1 MSSTMPLSIIDTHVH
16 FWDPDNLPYSW
27 LANAPAI
34 GNAHLPS
41 DVAKQA
47 DSLNLD
53 GIVFVEAG
61 CDPDHSLAEVDW
73 VTSLAE
79 HEPRIQGI
87 VASVPL
93 ELGEA
98 VREPLAALAEN
109 PLVKGI
115 RRMIQSEEPGF
126 SIRPGFV
133 EGVQLLPAY
142 GFSFDICSIHHQL
155 GDVLALVDQC
165 PDVSFVVDHISKP
178 DIAAGLMEPW
188 AAQITHLAAYPNVEC
203 KISGLATEAD
213 LEAWTREDLK
223 PYIDHV
229 IEAFGIDRVMYG
241 GDWPVSLLAT
251 TYTDWVEILA
261 WATAD
266 LGAEAQDKLFR
277 RNAQRFY
284 RLT

>member
-1 MSSTMPLSIIDTHVH
+1 MSSTTPLSIIDSHVH
-16 FWDPDNLPYSW
+16 FWNPEKIGYDW
-27 LANAPAI
+27 LAAVPAI
-34 GNAHLPS
+34 GSAHFPDDL
-41 DVAKQA
+41 AQQA
-47 DSLNLD
+47 SSLNLE

-61 CDPDHSLAEVDW
+61 CNSEQSLAEVDW
-73 VTSLAE
+73 ITSLAE

-87 VASVPL
+87 VAFAPL

-98 VREPLAALAEN
+98 VREHLAALAER

-115 RRMIQSEEPGF
+115 RRMIQSEAAGF
-126 SIRPGFV
+126 SIQPTFV
-133 EGVQLLPAY
+133 EGVKLLPEY
-142 GFSFDICSIHHQL
+142 GFSFDICTVHHQL
-155 GDVLALVDQC
+155 GDVLTLVDQC
-165 PDVSFVVDHISKP
+165 PDVSFVADHISKP
-178 DIAAGLMEPW
+178 DIKAGLMEPW
-188 AAQITHLAAYPNVEC
+188 ATQITELAAYPNVEC

-213 LEAWTREDLK
+213 REAWTREDLK

-229 IEAFGIDRVMYG
+229 IGAFGIDRVMYG

-266 LGAEAQDKLFR
+266 LGAEAQEKLFS

-284 RLT
+284 RVA